1 MKRLVTISREYGSG
15 GRIIGKLLAEKLNVP
30 FYDKEIIEIAAQN
43 MRLESMGY
51 HVMDEI
57 EARLTEIKR
66 AKNEAKKNETN

>member
-1 MKRLVTISREYGSG
+1 MGVPVQKIVIPVAP
-15 GRIIGKLLAEKLNVP
+15 GRNLAS
-30 FYDKEIIEIAAQN
+30 IIEIAAQN